1 MKCQKNVNSIL
12 PTQLSHTFSYIGA
25 ILIHNHFE
33 SSNTIPAKKFRPP
46 FSCHFT
52 KIGCSLTFIVIMIDV
67 WELKSEIYYC
77 CNIKFIFDINYSE
90 QLL

>member
-1 MKCQKNVNSIL
+1 MNCQRNVNSIL
-12 PTQLSHTFSYIGA
+12 PTQLSHKFLYIGA
-25 ILIHNHFE
+25 ILIHSHFE
-33 SSNTIPAKKFRPP
+33 SSNTIPAKKFCPP

-67 WELKSEIYYC
+67 WELKFEIFVILNLY
-77 CNIKFIFDINYSE
+77 IFDINYNE